1 MGRRGIV
8 PSLFRVRLP
17 VLCVGLAPVNDPE
30 ENAGALLRETGV
42 RRTPVREAVLG
53 ALLGAGAPLSQKDLA
68 AIPGLERVNKVTLY
82 RTLEILANAGNAH
95 RVIGIDIAA
104 TSDICESVRLRRIDA
119 IAVEADTHAGHRFA
133 GLQRAG
139 QRHQQGWQQNP
150 QESWHV
156 YQSKK

>member
-1 MGRRGIV
+1 MAQRPAQLRGY
-8 PSLFRVRLP
+8 
-17 VLCVGLAPVNDPE
+17 VGIQVQLARFHQPHHADGDHQFGN
-30 ENAGALLRETGV
+30 G
-42 RRTPVREAVLG
+42 
-53 ALLGAGAPLSQKDLA
+53 S
-68 AIPGLERVNKVTLY
+68 
-82 RTLEILANAGNAH
+82 NAH
-95 RVIGIDIAA
+95 RVIGIDLAA